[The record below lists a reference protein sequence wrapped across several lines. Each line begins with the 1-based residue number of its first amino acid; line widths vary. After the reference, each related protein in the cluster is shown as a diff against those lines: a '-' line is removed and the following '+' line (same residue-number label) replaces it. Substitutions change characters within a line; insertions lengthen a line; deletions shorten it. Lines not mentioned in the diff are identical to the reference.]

1 MRKHV
6 YACVCVRACLHTCVH
21 AITDARMRR
30 GRTRIDSKTSARQVS
45 MEVHGTAEPLGVGH
59 VYFQGACAHCAV
71 AGHSAETA
79 LRHGL
84 FDGLRGNR

>member
-1 MRKHV
+1 MH
-6 YACVCVRACLHTCVH
+6 ACMLAYVH

-30 GRTRIDSKTSARQVS
+30 GRTRIDSKTYARQVS

-59 VYFQGACAHCAV
+59 VYFQGARAHCAV
-71 AGHSAETA
+71 AGHSAENA
-79 LRHGL
+79 LWHGL